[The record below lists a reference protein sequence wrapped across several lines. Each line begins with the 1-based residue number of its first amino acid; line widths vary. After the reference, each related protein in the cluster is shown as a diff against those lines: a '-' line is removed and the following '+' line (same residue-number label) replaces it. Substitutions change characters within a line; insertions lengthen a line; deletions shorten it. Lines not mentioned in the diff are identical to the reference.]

1 MGLETLTFGQ
11 LITLGSITIFA
22 AVYLAVIL
30 LGPAW
35 DHVSSRAMANLTPR
49 LNDLQIGTERLSQY
63 LRYWGSAMLISF
75 ITLFFFLGQIPLS
88 FAVTYLIY
96 VAPHYIIE
104 FIIARRRRLLRDQ
117 MVGASVGLANS
128 VRAGLSLAQGLESIC
143 PETPEPL
150 ASELRRV
157 VFEWHCGR
165 PLSESIIEVKN
176 RLKLD
181 SFTLF
186 AVAICACIERGGKI
200 TDALERISHSLGENQ
215 RLERKLEADTSSG
228 RSTVIVLAAFPFLF
242 LLFFLL
248 VDTQSTS
255 LLFSTLRGQFIFTGI
270 IGTIY
275 LAVKWCI
282 HILKHDI

>member
-1 MGLETLTFGQ
+1 MGLETLSFHQ
-11 LITLGSITIFA
+11 LIALGSIVIFA
-22 AVYLAVIL
+22 AVALAVAL

-35 DHVSSRAMANLTPR
+35 DIVSSRAMADLTPR
-49 LNDLQIGTERLSQY
+49 LEDLQISTERLSLY
-63 LRYWGSAMLISF
+63 LRYWGSAMLVSF
-75 ITLFFFLGQIPLS
+75 VSLCFFLGQIPLS
-88 FAVTYLIY
+88 FAITYLIY

-104 FIIARRRRLLRDQ
+104 YIVNKRRRLLRDQ

-150 ASELRRV
+150 ATELRRV

-165 PLSESIIEVKN
+165 PLSESIIEVKK

-228 RSTVIVLAAFPFLF
+228 RSTVIVLAAFPFIF
-242 LLFFLL
+242 LLFFLF
-248 VDTQSTS
+248 VDTQSTA
-255 LLFSTLRGQFIFTGI
+255 LLFTTLRGQFVFTGI

-282 HILKHDI
+282 YILKNDI